1 MHVRAPSSKLGDSFE
16 ARVKLVQELSEI
28 EVLNHDKQTKG
39 HHSKTSAKGSMVGN
53 GKHKHL
59 VVDEGIHL
67 SPGSSLYEQ
76 N

>member
-1 MHVRAPSSKLGDSFE
+1 MHVGAPGSKLGDSFE

-28 EVLNHDKQTKG
+28 EVLDHDKQTKG
-39 HHSKTSAKGSMVGN
+39 HQRKY